1 VFRKAIGAIAA
12 SACSQAV
19 ELPEIRGGVKPC
31 CTKAHQGEHS
41 LLRYG
46 KLHQL
51 SLVGLGEFINDEQ
64 KTQVFD
70 RSAQTASW

>member
-1 VFRKAIGAIAA
+1 
-12 SACSQAV
+12 
-19 ELPEIRGGVKPC
+19 
-31 CTKAHQGEHS
+31 
-41 LLRYG
+41 
-46 KLHQL
+46 LHQL